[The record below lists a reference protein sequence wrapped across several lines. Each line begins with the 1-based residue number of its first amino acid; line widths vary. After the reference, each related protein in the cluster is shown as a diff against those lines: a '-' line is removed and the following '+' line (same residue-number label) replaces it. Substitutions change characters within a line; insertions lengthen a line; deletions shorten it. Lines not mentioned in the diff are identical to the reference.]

1 MAKTYVNRFSL
12 TGNAQVEGL
21 NAEIN
26 KRFIADEMKHGAGDN
41 YSVYRVFFGL
51 STDEARDLN
60 EQDQIEELWYSDE
73 SEWENPFEGFT
84 LFSSPD
90 TLDDL
95 QDHILAHAGTLDPQ
109 LIVCNQ
115 TYDLPVGKCSVRYVV
130 MQKGKIKEFKA
141 SAKVQL
147 PKKHTDETDMMI
159 DFVREEIKQEAFKKM
174 MKKIKWVTKES
185 YK

>member
-1 MAKTYVNRFSL
+1 MTKTYVNRFSL

-26 KRFIADEMKHGAGDN
+26 KRFIADEMKYGAGDN

-60 EQDQIEELWYSDE
+60 EQDRIKELWYSDE

-95 QDHILAHAGTLDPQ
+95 QNHILTYASTLDSM

-115 TYDLPVGKCSVRYVV
+115 TYDLPVGV

-174 MKKIKWVTKES
+174 MKKIKWVSKDC